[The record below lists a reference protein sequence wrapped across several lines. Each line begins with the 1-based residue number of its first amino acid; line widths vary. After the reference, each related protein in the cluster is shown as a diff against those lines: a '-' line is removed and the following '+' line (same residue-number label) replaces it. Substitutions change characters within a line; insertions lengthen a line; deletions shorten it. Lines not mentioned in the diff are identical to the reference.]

1 MPNILLVPVQMLM
14 KLTQNPAKEIS
25 TCVAKRTPTNLRKLN
40 WTTPPF
46 DEEERLCE
54 CFVEPTLRQF
64 SVART
69 LLVLANTRATTR
81 RYRKVR
87 HAQITLCHA
96 IVRHICYPSKI
107 SLSIV
112 VKLAFSLRR
121 HFFNGGFAISY
132 QSWYMIELRH
142 SPV

>member
-25 TCVAKRTPTNLRKLN
+25 TCVAKRIPTNLRKSVKL
-40 WTTPPF
+40 
-46 DEEERLCE
+46 DH
-54 CFVEPTLRQF
+54 PTLRRRGTALRMLR
-64 SVART
+64 VART

-81 RYRKVR
+81 RFRKVR
-87 HAQITLCHA
+87 HAQISLRHA

-107 SLSIV
+107 PLSIV
-112 VKLAFSLRR
+112 VTLAFSLRR